1 VGVAGT
7 TRRRTSDAH
16 ACALKGRGAR
26 AIIGAMSDWDFLFM
40 NAQTRMVKR
49 ELQEAIETQGQALA
63 RTTFDIGTLAG
74 RTRYQVDRL
83 ELTVRALCEI
93 LVHHGLTT
101 REQIATLMQQIDLL
115 DGREDG
121 MVTDTAHHDA
131 PRCAACERYI
141 NPERDRCVYCN
152 TAIPP
157 KPAPA
162 PAQPRVVT
170 CGRCGEQVPEA
181 RSNFT
186 ARGLRCDVC
195 FNAET

>member
-1 VGVAGT
+1 
-7 TRRRTSDAH
+7 
-16 ACALKGRGAR
+16 
-26 AIIGAMSDWDFLFM
+26 MSDWDFLFM

-49 ELQEAIETQGQALA
+49 QLEEAIESQGQALS
-63 RTTFDIGTLAG
+63 RTAFDISTVAG
-74 RTRYQVDRL
+74 RTRHQVDRL

-121 MVTDTAHHDA
+121 LVTGQVHHDA
-131 PRCAACERYI
+131 PRCAACDRYI
-141 NPERDRCVYCN
+141 NPERERCVYCN

-157 KPAPA
+157 EPP
-162 PAQPRVVT
+162 PQPPPPRVVT
-170 CGRCGEQVPEA
+170 CGRCGAAIPEA

-186 ARGLRCDVC
+186 ARGLRCDAC
-195 FNAET
+195 FYADP